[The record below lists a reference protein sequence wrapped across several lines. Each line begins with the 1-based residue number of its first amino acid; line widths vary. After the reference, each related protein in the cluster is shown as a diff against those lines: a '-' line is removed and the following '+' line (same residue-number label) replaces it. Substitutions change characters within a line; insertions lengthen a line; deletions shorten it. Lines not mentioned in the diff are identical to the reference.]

1 MFTEPYLG
9 VITVFAGNF
18 APINYMFCQ
27 GQLLQ
32 ISQYDALYSLI
43 GTTYG
48 GDGQST
54 FALPDFRG
62 RVAVHQG
69 QGPGISD
76 FYVIGQV
83 GGTENIT
90 LTTANLPAHTHGFT
104 ALTGNQPVSANGGD
118 QATPVSNVPAV
129 TTGINSYNS
138 SGTGAMTPTTNSIA
152 TPISGGSQPFNNTS
166 PVLAMN
172 YIIAVEGI
180 YPSRN

>member
-9 VITVFAGNF
+9 NITIFAGTF
-18 APINYMFCQ
+18 APLGWRYCQ
-27 GQLLQ
+27 GQLLS
-32 ISQYDALYSLI
+32 IAEYTALYSLI
-43 GTTYG
+43 GTIYG
-48 GDGQST
+48 GDGQET

-69 QGPGISD
+69 QGPGIVNNYTVGD
-76 FYVIGQV
+76 Q
-83 GGTENIT
+83 GGTEAIILN
-90 LTTANLPAHTHGFT
+90 TANLPVHSHTF
-104 ALTGNQPVSANGGD
+104 VSLVGGMPASAD
-118 QATPVSNVPAV
+118 AGTLGTPVGNLPAA

-138 SGTGAMTPTTNSIA
+138 AGTSAMKPTTNTLSTGVA
-152 TPISGGSQPFNNTS
+152 GGTQPFNNAS